1 MLPTR
6 RGSHWARQNRRS
18 RNLMEHRDVPLNRGI
33 IAETGIIPPGY
44 NLIRD
49 TFNFE
54 VIETK
59 NTMIE
64 GRDGQGMPVTRVS
77 GLIQMG
83 DKENANG
90 RYYSTNEVLAPA
102 VRDIQEDVRSRAVMG
117 EYDHPC
123 ITSKEFDVLTPS
135 GWKKFTDI
143 AVGDVVYSRVNGEM
157 VESVVNGIVD
167 KPFQGEVYRFDG
179 RFIDTCFTGD
189 HKVIMDSRSDRQ
201 TIQSECRVSDL
212 VENRKRYNKHRIPKT
227 ASWSGSDVDT
237 ITIPAIPSDEL
248 PTKSPNRYLNDPT
261 QDLVIDAATFV
272 SFLGLWLAEGS
283 LVSNTG
289 IFISQKKSD
298 YMEEIAEM
306 LAGFPP
312 ELQWS
317 QHDNGF
323 YLADLRLRRYLEPL
337 GNTYTKYVPEDIKR
351 LSGPLLENLVYWFQ
365 IGDGRLKH
373 GRNELFS
380 VSERLVDDL
389 HECVVKYGAC
399 GTRSVIEPTVD
410 YEFAG
415 HIIVAT
421 RKKVLHQLSISSYT
435 SIHLDDRF
443 LKITPEQY
451 SGNVYCLMTEHGSF
465 YMRHNGDSFWTGNC
479 DAKIHLDRVSHLMSK
494 VWMDGRKVY
503 GEAEILHN
511 LPCGA
516 CLRGLFEHKV
526 RVGISS
532 RGVGDMEVV
541 ENAGKELYRVMPGY
555 AFVTWDAVAEPS
567 VNGAILQI
575 QEGLNKRLRP
585 IKQERSR
592 FSPDAYNSLLVAEI
606 NRYFDIG

>member
-18 RNLMEHRDVPLNRGI
+18 RNLMEHSNVPLNRGI

-143 AVGDVVYSRVNGEM
+143 AVGDVVYSRVNGEI
-157 VESVVNGIVD
+157 VESTVNGIVD
-167 KPFQGEVYRFDG
+167 KPFHGEVYRFDG

-189 HKVIMDSRSDRQ
+189 HKVIMDSENDGPVV
-201 TIQSECRVSDL
+201 QSECTVSELISDR
-212 VENRKRYNKHRIPKT
+212 ERYNKHRIPINVEGVET
-227 ASWSGSDVDT
+227 
-237 ITIPAIPSDEL
+237 
-248 PTKSPNRYLNDPT
+248 LN
-261 QDLVIDAATFV
+261 I
-272 SFLGLWLAEGS
+272 SLGA
-283 LVSNTG
+283 VN
-289 IFISQKKSD
+289 
-298 YMEEIAEM
+298 
-306 LAGFPP
+306 
-312 ELQWS
+312 
-317 QHDNGF
+317 
-323 YLADLRLRRYLEPL
+323 
-337 GNTYTKYVPEDIKR
+337 
-351 LSGPLLENLVYWFQ
+351 
-365 IGDGRLKH
+365 
-373 GRNELFS
+373 
-380 VSERLVDDL
+380 
-389 HECVVKYGAC
+389 
-399 GTRSVIEPTVD
+399 
-410 YEFAG
+410 
-415 HIIVAT
+415 II
-421 RKKVLHQLSISSYT
+421 
-435 SIHLDDRF
+435 
-443 LKITPEQY
+443 PEQY
-451 SGNVYCLMTEHGSF
+451 SGNVYCLITEHGSF
-465 YMRHNGDSFWTGNC
+465 YMRHNDYSFWTGNC

-575 QEGLNKRLRP
+575 QEGLNRRLRP
-585 IKQERSR
+585 IKQERNR

-606 NRYFDIG
+606 NRYFDI